1 MPQVNHW
8 QEFGRWWAESEQEL
22 LRVARRYGANPDESR
37 DAVQDLAVLAVQ
49 NYKRFFE
56 KAEFRRWAFARLH
69 WLILDRF
76 RFARRTSV
84 EFSQDLVAP
93 VEPGQESEIL
103 AHEMLEL
110 VRTLPTRQQ
119 EVVMM
124 TIQGHSPAAIAEKMG
139 ITEATVR
146 SLRRFGRSH
155 LAALL
160 ARKVVKK

>member
-1 MPQVNHW
+1 MSHW
-8 QEFGRWWAESEQEL
+8 QEFGKWWAESEQQL
-22 LRVARRYGANPDESR
+22 LGVARRYGANPDDSR
-37 DAVQDLAVLAVQ
+37 DVVQDLAVLAIQ
-49 NYKRFFE
+49 NYERFSE

-84 EFSQDLVAP
+84 EFSQDLVPP
-93 VEPGQESEIL
+93 VQPRQESEIF
-103 AHEMLEL
+103 ADEMLEL

-124 TIQGHSPAAIAEKMG
+124 TIQGHSAAAIAEKMG

-160 ARKVVKK
+160 ANKEVEK